1 MRWNITEEC
10 GRPICEEQIKWDNEE
25 QKAVFVEPQQKE
37 VDCLCVLKFTQ
48 HDKAPIILTYILD
61 KDRWKTRDGDYIV
74 FDAVEKWCLLSDISD
89 MLDGKP
95 EPLLCWEFGHTLADT
110 AIPALDKWIQE
121 GVSYVNGLT
130 PEEWKEILTKI
141 KRAFEVSKSDLDWTL
156 DDIADIEERDRRLKE
171 HSKIREEGF
180 SLMSKY
186 YLDLWD

>member
-10 GRPICEEQIKWDNEE
+10 GRPICEEQIKWDNEKQE
-25 QKAVFVEPQQKE
+25 AVFIEPQKE

-48 HDKAPIILTYILD
+48 HKEPITLTYVLD
-61 KDRWKTRDGDYIV
+61 KDMWKTREGDYIV
-74 FDAVEKWCLLSDISD
+74 FDAVEKWCLLSDISN

-95 EPLLCWEFGHTLADT
+95 EPLWCWEFGHTLADT
-110 AIPALDKWIQE
+110 AIPALDKWIQD

-130 PEEWKEILTKI
+130 PEEWREILTKI
-141 KRAFEVSKSDLDWTL
+141 KMAFEVSKSDLDGAL
-156 DDIADIEERDRRLKE
+156 DDIADIAERDRILKE
-171 HSKIREEGF
+171 HDKIREEGF